1 MKTYDTIQM
10 LRRLAFG
17 ATLLTATALLPA
29 CDDDPA
35 APDEELTTD
44 PGTSVQPET
53 LRFISYNILE
63 GMKLDKAQNF
73 DNFVDWVKEKDP
85 DFMALCECNAF
96 TEESL
101 TALAGRYGHPYA
113 ILCKESGF
121 PVGLTSKYPIE
132 LRNRLLEDVPLWHG
146 AIHTRIKDIN
156 VVVLHLYP
164 FGTYPNGQGAA
175 GTGDAYRDR
184 EINCILDSTIRRYPV
199 EPLWLMSGDFNSYS
213 PKDADAMPANT
224 YFETH
229 SIVLK
234 SGYCDALRDRHSQ
247 FFHTVPTPYN
257 GESTADQRRIDFIYA
272 SQAVMREITDS
283 RIIYDEFTATHSD
296 HYPVM
301 IEFRHYPSGKQASG
315 VALK

>member
-175 GTGDAYRDR
+175 GTGNTYRDR

-199 EPLWLMSGDFNSYS
+199 EPLWLMAGDFNSYS

-257 GESTADQRRIDFIYA
+257 GESTANRRRI
-272 SQAVMREITDS
+272 T
-283 RIIYDEFTATHSD
+283 
-296 HYPVM
+296 
-301 IEFRHYPSGKQASG
+301 SGSTSSTPRRP
-315 VALK
+315 

>member
-1 MKTYDTIQM
+1 MQRIHRGVAHGPCRP
-10 LRRLAFG
+10 LRAPLRHTLQGERISGG
-17 ATLLTATALLPA
+17 A
-29 CDDDPA
+29 
-35 APDEELTTD
+35 DE
-44 PGTSVQPET
+44 
-53 LRFISYNILE
+53 
-63 GMKLDKAQNF
+63 
-73 DNFVDWVKEKDP
+73 
-85 DFMALCECNAF
+85 
-96 TEESL
+96 
-101 TALAGRYGHPYA
+101 
-113 ILCKESGF
+113 
-121 PVGLTSKYPIE
+121 KYPIE

-175 GTGDAYRDR
+175 GTGNTYRDR

-199 EPLWLMSGDFNSYS
+199 EPLWLMAGDFNSYS

>member
-164 FGTYPNGQGAA
+164 
-175 GTGDAYRDR
+175 
-184 EINCILDSTIRRYPV
+184 
-199 EPLWLMSGDFNSYS
+199 
-213 PKDADAMPANT
+213 
-224 YFETH
+224 
-229 SIVLK
+229 
-234 SGYCDALRDRHSQ
+234 
-247 FFHTVPTPYN
+247 
-257 GESTADQRRIDFIYA
+257 
-272 SQAVMREITDS
+272 
-283 RIIYDEFTATHSD
+283 
-296 HYPVM
+296 
-301 IEFRHYPSGKQASG
+301 
-315 VALK
+315 

>member
-96 TEESL
+96 TEELL

-175 GTGDAYRDR
+175 GTGNTYRDR

-199 EPLWLMSGDFNSYS
+199 EPLWLMAGDYQGFNRSND
-213 PKDADAMPANT
+213 PEHDWVK
-224 YFETH
+224 
-229 SIVLK
+229 
-234 SGYCDALRDRHSQ
+234 
-247 FFHTVPTPYN
+247 
-257 GESTADQRRIDFIYA
+257 
-272 SQAVMREITDS
+272 
-283 RIIYDEFTATHSD
+283 
-296 HYPVM
+296 
-301 IEFRHYPSGKQASG
+301 
-315 VALK
+315 

>member
-175 GTGDAYRDR
+175 GTGNTYRDR

-199 EPLWLMSGDFNSYS
+199 EPLWLMAGDFNSYS
-213 PKDADAMPANT
+213 RMPT
-224 YFETH
+224 R
-229 SIVLK
+229 
-234 SGYCDALRDRHSQ
+234 CPR
-247 FFHTVPTPYN
+247 TPI
-257 GESTADQRRIDFIYA
+257 SRRIRSY
-272 SQAVMREITDS
+272 S
-283 RIIYDEFTATHSD
+283 RAATAT
-296 HYPVM
+296 PCATAT
-301 IEFRHYPSGKQASG
+301 ASSSTPFPPPTTANRRRING
-315 VALK
+315 GSTSSTPRRP

>member
-35 APDEELTTD
+35 ALDEELTTD

-175 GTGDAYRDR
+175 GTGNTYRDR
-184 EINCILDSTIRRYPV
+184 ETWNR
-199 EPLWLMSGDFNSYS
+199 MSLTNI
-213 PKDADAMPANT
+213 A
-224 YFETH
+224 
-229 SIVLK
+229 
-234 SGYCDALRDRHSQ
+234 R
-247 FFHTVPTPYN
+247 
-257 GESTADQRRIDFIYA
+257 
-272 SQAVMREITDS
+272 
-283 RIIYDEFTATHSD
+283 
-296 HYPVM
+296 
-301 IEFRHYPSGKQASG
+301 SG
-315 VALK
+315 VFAADRAISQYADTIWHVPYKQ

>member
-113 ILCKESGF
+113 VLCKESGF

-175 GTGDAYRDR
+175 GTGNTYRDR

-199 EPLWLMSGDFNSYS
+199 EPLWLMAGDYQGFNRSND
-213 PKDADAMPANT
+213 PEHDWVK
-224 YFETH
+224 
-229 SIVLK
+229 
-234 SGYCDALRDRHSQ
+234 
-247 FFHTVPTPYN
+247 
-257 GESTADQRRIDFIYA
+257 
-272 SQAVMREITDS
+272 
-283 RIIYDEFTATHSD
+283 
-296 HYPVM
+296 
-301 IEFRHYPSGKQASG
+301 
-315 VALK
+315 

>member
-1 MKTYDTIQM
+1 MKTHNIIDF
-10 LRRLAFG
+10 LRRMAFG
-17 ATLLTATALLPA
+17 GALLAAAVLLPA

-35 APDEELTTD
+35 VPDEELTTD

-53 LRFISYNILE
+53 LRFINYNILE
-63 GMKLDKAQNF
+63 GMKLDKGQNF
-73 DNFVDWVKEKDP
+73 DNFVEWVKEKDP
-85 DFMALCECNAF
+85 DFMALCECNKF
-96 TEESL
+96 TEKSL
-101 TALAGRYGHPYA
+101 TALANRYGHSYA
-113 ILCKESGF
+113 VLCKETEY

-146 AIHTRIKDIN
+146 AIHARIKDIN

-213 PKDADAMPANT
+213 PKDADAMPAGT

-229 SIVLK
+229 STVLR
-234 SGYCDALRDRHSQ
+234 SGYFDALRDRHSQ
-247 FFHTVPTPYN
+247 FFRSVPTLYN
-257 GESTADQRRIDFIYA
+257 LENGGAPRRIDFIYA
-272 SQAVMREITDS
+272 SQGMMREITDS
-283 RIIYDEFTATHSD
+283 RIIYDEFTANYSD

-301 IEFRHYPSGKQASG
+301 IEFRHYPSGK
-315 VALK
+315 

>member
-1 MKTYDTIQM
+1 MKTHNIIDF
-10 LRRLAFG
+10 LRRMAFG
-17 ATLLTATALLPA
+17 GTLLAAAALLPA

-35 APDEELTTD
+35 VPDEELTTD

-53 LRFISYNILE
+53 LRFINYNILE
-63 GMKLDKAQNF
+63 GMKLDKGQNF
-73 DNFVDWVKEKDP
+73 DNFVEWVKEKDP
-85 DFMALCECNAF
+85 DFMALCECNYF

-101 TALAGRYGHPYA
+101 TALANRYGHPYA
-113 ILCKESGF
+113 VLCKETGY

-146 AIHTRIKDIN
+146 AIHARIKDIN

-175 GTGDAYRDR
+175 GTGNTYRDR

-213 PKDADAMPANT
+213 PKDADAMPAGT

-229 SIVLK
+229 STVLK
-234 SGYCDALRDRHSQ
+234 SGYFDALRDHHSR
-247 FFHTVPTPYN
+247 FFHTVPTPY
-257 GESTADQRRIDFIYA
+257 GGWTPESKTQRIDFIYA
-272 SQAVMREITDS
+272 SQAVMREITYS
-283 RIIYDEFTATHSD
+283 FVLYDEFTAHHSD

-301 IEFRHYPSGKQASG
+301 IEFRHYPSGK
-315 VALK
+315 

>member
-113 ILCKESGF
+113 VLCKESGF

-132 LRNRLLEDVPLWHG
+132 LRNRLLEDVPLWHIL
-146 AIHTRIKDIN
+146 AQHDVRRARQ
-156 VVVLHLYP
+156 P
-164 FGTYPNGQGAA
+164 FYILAVMVAARKEVTTHNPLRFRVFAPYLRHDGRTLLLAPN
-175 GTGDAYRDR
+175 
-184 EINCILDSTIRRYPV
+184 I
-199 EPLWLMSGDFNSYS
+199 
-213 PKDADAMPANT
+213 
-224 YFETH
+224 H
-229 SIVLK
+229 SIADL
-234 SGYCDALRDRHSQ
+234 SGCKNNHFLQHPRPYL
-247 FFHTVPTPYN
+247 PTIH
-257 GESTADQRRIDFIYA
+257 R
-272 SQAVMREITDS
+272 
-283 RIIYDEFTATHSD
+283 
-296 HYPVM
+296 
-301 IEFRHYPSGKQASG
+301 FR
-315 VALK
+315 

>member
-1 MKTYDTIQM
+1 
-10 LRRLAFG
+10 
-17 ATLLTATALLPA
+17 
-29 CDDDPA
+29 
-35 APDEELTTD
+35 
-44 PGTSVQPET
+44 
-53 LRFISYNILE
+53 
-63 GMKLDKAQNF
+63 MKLDKAQNF

-175 GTGDAYRDR
+175 GTGNTYRDR
-184 EINCILDSTIRRYPV
+184 EINCILDSTIPV
-199 EPLWLMSGDFNSYS
+199 SYTHLDVYKRQVQGFPKYTKDYEGNFDWLKYGSAEPL
-213 PKDADAMPANT
+213 
-224 YFETH
+224 ETR
-229 SIVLK
+229 
-234 SGYCDALRDRHSQ
+234 GE
-247 FFHTVPTPYN
+247 TPID
-257 GESTADQRRIDFIYA
+257 SWTADQKKMGLESTPA
-272 SQAVMREITDS
+272 QEGG
-283 RIIYDEFTATHSD
+283 TAYCLSLIHIS
-296 HYPVM
+296 
-301 IEFRHYPSGKQASG
+301 ICNNFSGDNNA
-315 VALK
+315 

>member
-96 TEESL
+96 TEE
-101 TALAGRYGHPYA
+101 
-113 ILCKESGF
+113 
-121 PVGLTSKYPIE
+121 
-132 LRNRLLEDVPLWHG
+132 
-146 AIHTRIKDIN
+146 
-156 VVVLHLYP
+156 
-164 FGTYPNGQGAA
+164 
-175 GTGDAYRDR
+175 
-184 EINCILDSTIRRYPV
+184 
-199 EPLWLMSGDFNSYS
+199 
-213 PKDADAMPANT
+213 
-224 YFETH
+224 
-229 SIVLK
+229 
-234 SGYCDALRDRHSQ
+234 
-247 FFHTVPTPYN
+247 
-257 GESTADQRRIDFIYA
+257 
-272 SQAVMREITDS
+272 
-283 RIIYDEFTATHSD
+283 
-296 HYPVM
+296 
-301 IEFRHYPSGKQASG
+301 
-315 VALK
+315 

>member
-96 TEESL
+96 TEELL

-156 VVVLHLYP
+156 VVVLHLYCLLY
-164 FGTYPNGQGAA
+164 TSDAA
-175 GTGDAYRDR
+175 DD
-184 EINCILDSTIRRYPV
+184 
-199 EPLWLMSGDFNSYS
+199 
-213 PKDADAMPANT
+213 
-224 YFETH
+224 
-229 SIVLK
+229 
-234 SGYCDALRDRHSQ
+234 
-247 FFHTVPTPYN
+247 
-257 GESTADQRRIDFIYA
+257 
-272 SQAVMREITDS
+272 
-283 RIIYDEFTATHSD
+283 
-296 HYPVM
+296 
-301 IEFRHYPSGKQASG
+301 
-315 VALK
+315 

>member
-1 MKTYDTIQM
+1 MQKIEAFAQAAGLLGAQ
-10 LRRLAFG
+10 LRRGVVTNSF
-17 ATLLTATALLPA
+17 LTAADCDREAKTGLYVYEANGELLVFR
-29 CDDDPA
+29 DR
-35 APDEELTTD
+35 
-44 PGTSVQPET
+44 GTH
-53 LRFISYNILE
+53 YIL
-63 GMKLDKAQNF
+63 NF
-73 DNFVDWVKEKDP
+73 F
-85 DFMALCECNAF
+85 LQ
-96 TEESL
+96 
-101 TALAGRYGHPYA
+101 
-113 ILCKESGF
+113 
-121 PVGLTSKYPIE
+121 
-132 LRNRLLEDVPLWHG
+132 
-146 AIHTRIKDIN
+146 
-156 VVVLHLYP
+156 
-164 FGTYPNGQGAA
+164 QGAHP
-175 GTGDAYRDR
+175 TLPDVSKPVVTELAYR
-184 EINCILDSTIRRYPV
+184 
-199 EPLWLMSGDFNSYS
+199 

>member
-1 MKTYDTIQM
+1 M

-175 GTGDAYRDR
+175 GTGNTYRDR

-199 EPLWLMSGDFNSYS
+199 EPHVADGGRLQLLFAQGCRRDAREHLFRDAFDRTQERILRRPARPPQPVLPHRS
-213 PKDADAMPANT
+213 PPPTTAN
-224 YFETH
+224 
-229 SIVLK
+229 
-234 SGYCDALRDRHSQ
+234 R
-247 FFHTVPTPYN
+247 
-257 GESTADQRRIDFIYA
+257 RRINGG
-272 SQAVMREITDS
+272 STSSTPR
-283 RIIYDEFTATHSD
+283 R
-296 HYPVM
+296 P
-301 IEFRHYPSGKQASG
+301 
-315 VALK
+315 

>member
-73 DNFVDWVKEKDP
+73 DNFVDWVKEKNP

-132 LRNRLLEDVPLWHG
+132 LRNRLSKTFPS
-146 AIHTRIKDIN
+146 
-156 VVVLHLYP
+156 
-164 FGTYPNGQGAA
+164 GTEPSTPASRTSTSWCCTSIPSEPIP
-175 GTGDAYRDR
+175 TGRAQPGRA
-184 EINCILDSTIRRYPV
+184 T
-199 EPLWLMSGDFNSYS
+199 
-213 PKDADAMPANT
+213 
-224 YFETH
+224 
-229 SIVLK
+229 
-234 SGYCDALRDRHSQ
+234 
-247 FFHTVPTPYN
+247 PTAT
-257 GESTADQRRIDFIYA
+257 GRSTA
-272 SQAVMREITDS
+272 SS
-283 RIIYDEFTATHSD
+283 TA
-296 HYPVM
+296 
-301 IEFRHYPSGKQASG
+301 PSAAIRWNRCG
-315 VALK
+315 